1 MTAWT
6 PRIASGSR
14 IAVACLALTL
24 AGCAANL
31 PGPGLTTS
39 SVDAE
44 TASTSKPT
52 PQSAAKIAML
62 LPLSGGT
69 ELANIA
75 KSMKQAGEM
84 ALFER
89 DNPHI
94 QLIVKDDRGT
104 PDGAREAATQAIQEG
119 AEIVVGPLLSASVM
133 PAASVAQ
140 PAQKSIVAFS
150 NDTRVAGNGVYLMS
164 FLIEQD
170 IERIVSFAASQGK
183 LRFAALIPDNAY
195 GRVVEAAFR
204 SSVDRAGGSIHT
216 LEIYPL
222 KATGML
228 PHVKRVG
235 ETITAAAAAGAP
247 IDALFLPGGE
257 ETLPHLAPLLAY
269 AGIDPKSTK
278 LIGTGAWDYPGI
290 ERNAAFAGGWY
301 PGPDPAAWKDFAE
314 RFTRTFGSPPPRLA
328 SLAFDAVGLAISL
341 SSAPAVERFTAA
353 GLTRPTPYIGVDGP
367 TRFSTSGL
375 PERSLAILEVQQ
387 YGAAM
392 IDPPKVPSGSTQ
404 LSAAANPP
412 VR

>member
-6 PRIASGSR
+6 PRIAHGCR
-14 IAVACLALTL
+14 IAAACLVLSL

-31 PGPGLTTS
+31 PGPGLTTA
-39 SVDAE
+39 SVEAG
-44 TASTSKPT
+44 TPATTKPAA
-52 PQSAAKIAML
+52 QSAAKIAML
-62 LPLSGGT
+62 LPLSGGP
-69 ELANIA
+69 ELATIA
-75 KSMKQAGEM
+75 KAMKQAGEM
-84 ALFER
+84 ALFDH

-94 QLIVKDDRGT
+94 RLIVKDDKGT
-104 PDGAREAATQAIQEG
+104 PDGAREAANQALQEG
-119 AEIVVGPLLSASVM
+119 AEIIVGPLLSSSVL

-140 PAQKSIVAFS
+140 PAHKPIVAFS

-170 IERIVSFAASQGK
+170 IERIVSFAVSQGK
-183 LRFAALIPDNAY
+183 QRFAALIPDNAY
-195 GRVVEAAFR
+195 GRVVETAFR
-204 SSVDRAGGSIHT
+204 SSVNRAGGSIHS
-216 LEIYPL
+216 LEVYPL

-228 PHVKRVG
+228 PHVKSIG

-257 ETLPHLAPLLAY
+257 ETLPHIAPMLAY

-301 PGPDPAAWKDFAE
+301 PGSDPAAWKDFAE
-314 RFTRTFGSPPPRLA
+314 RFTRTYGSPPPRLA

-341 SSAPAVERFTAA
+341 SSAPDAERFTAA
-353 GLTRPTPYIGVDGP
+353 GLTRPIPYMGVDGP
-367 TRFSTSGL
+367 TRFGTSGL
-375 PERSLAILEVQQ
+375 PERSLAVLEVQP

-392 IDPPKVPSGSTQ
+392 IDAPKAPGGPTQ
-404 LSAAANPP
+404 VSAAASPP